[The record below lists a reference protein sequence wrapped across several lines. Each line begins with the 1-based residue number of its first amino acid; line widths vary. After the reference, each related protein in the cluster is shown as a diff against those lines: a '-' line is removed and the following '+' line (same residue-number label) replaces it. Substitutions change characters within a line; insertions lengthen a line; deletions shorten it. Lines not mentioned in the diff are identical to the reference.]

1 MRVLFICSLVV
12 VTIHSRCTQLKIILS
27 VKNVDNNCYFI
38 FCMTSLECSNFNFSL
53 LLKALEL
60 PASHRRT
67 GVVLI
72 DERTMVNSLRCSCAD
87 AD

>member
-1 MRVLFICSLVV
+1 MCVLFICSLVV
-12 VTIHSRCTQLKIILS
+12 VTIHSRCTQLKMILS

-38 FCMTSLECSNFNFSL
+38 FCMTSLKCSNFSL

-60 PASHRRT
+60 PASHRHT

-72 DERTMVNSLRCSCAD
+72 DKRTMVNSLRCSCAD